1 MNRLTN
7 QPKILFLLVNYFNE
21 KEVCAFVNEQLQPNA
36 NIFIDVIIIDNG
48 SKETTLLTEL
58 ANNYAN
64 VSLVNSVSNLGYF
77 GAANIGLTN
86 YLNKHNGYPDVVIV
100 CNTDMILQSKFLET
114 LRQKITTQNFDI
126 MGPSIHSSL
135 LNYYQNPYIINRISK
150 GKLKF
155 LHFVSS
161 SYILYSLFTIYHLL
175 KTKLMGRQN
184 SELNFVAN
192 PYALHGSFM
201 IFNKTFFEKGGTI
214 NYPSVLFGEELFIA
228 EQAQKLNL
236 NMVYE
241 PTLQVEHN
249 EHATTGVFK
258 SRKTVAYLHQSY
270 TYLLKTY
277 FSR

>member
-1 MNRLTN
+1 MTN

-21 KEVCAFVNEQLQPNA
+21 KEVCTFVNEQLQPNA
-36 NIFIDVIIIDNG
+36 NEFIDIVIADNG
-48 SKETTLLTEL
+48 SKEIALLSEL
-58 ANNYAN
+58 ANNCTN
-64 VSLVNSVSNLGYF
+64 VSLVKSENNLGYF
-77 GAANIGLTN
+77 GAANLGLTN
-86 YLNKHNGYPDVVIV
+86 YLNKHKEYPDAVIV
-100 CNTDMILQSKFLET
+100 CNTDITLQVNFFET
-114 LRQKITTQNFDI
+114 LQQKLNVQNFDVL
-126 MGPSIHSSL
+126 GPSIHSSL

-155 LHFVSS
+155 LHLVSS
-161 SYILYSLFTIYHLL
+161 SYILYSLFTVYHLL

-184 SELNFVAN
+184 SKPSLVAN
-192 PYALHGSFM
+192 PYAVHGSFM

-228 EQAQKLNL
+228 EQVKKLNL

-258 SRKTVAYLHQSY
+258 ARKTVAYLHQSY
-270 TYLLKTY
+270 TYILKTY
-277 FSR
+277 FN

>member
-1 MNRLTN
+1 MTN

-21 KEVCAFVNEQLQPNA
+21 KEVGVFVNEQLRPDTNK
-36 NIFIDVIIIDNG
+36 FIDVVIIDNG
-48 SKETTLLTEL
+48 SKETFLL
-58 ANNYAN
+58 NDI
-64 VSLVNSVSNLGYF
+64 VNKWKNIVVVKSGTNLGYF
-77 GAANIGLTN
+77 GAANLGLSD
-86 YLNKHNGYPDVVIV
+86 YLNKHSGYPSAVVV
-100 CNTDMILQSKFLET
+100 CNTDIVLQDNFFEALQQQIAK
-114 LRQKITTQNFDI
+114 QNFDVL
-126 MGPSIHSSL
+126 GPSIHSSL

-161 SYILYSLFTIYHLL
+161 SYILYSLFTVYHLL
-175 KTKLMGRQN
+175 KTKLIGRQN
-184 SELNFVAN
+184 SKLNLVAN
-192 PYALHGSFM
+192 PYAIHGSFM

-228 EQAQKLNL
+228 EQARKLNL
-236 NMVYE
+236 NIVYE
-241 PTLQVEHN
+241 PALEVEHN

-277 FSR
+277 FN

>member
-1 MNRLTN
+1 LTN

-21 KEVCAFVNEQLQPNA
+21 KEVGVFVNEQLRPDTNK
-36 NIFIDVIIIDNG
+36 FIDVVIIDNG
-48 SKETTLLTEL
+48 SKETFLL
-58 ANNYAN
+58 NDI
-64 VSLVNSVSNLGYF
+64 VNKWKNIVVVKSGTNLGYF
-77 GAANIGLTN
+77 GAANLGLSD
-86 YLNKHNGYPDVVIV
+86 YLNKHSGYPSAVVV
-100 CNTDMILQSKFLET
+100 CNTDIVLQDNFFEALQQQIAK
-114 LRQKITTQNFDI
+114 QNFDVL
-126 MGPSIHSSL
+126 GPSIHSSL

-161 SYILYSLFTIYHLL
+161 SYILYSLFTVYHLL
-175 KTKLMGRQN
+175 KTKLIGRQN
-184 SELNFVAN
+184 SKLNLVAN
-192 PYALHGSFM
+192 PYAIHGSFM

-228 EQAQKLNL
+228 EQARKLNL
-236 NMVYE
+236 NIVYE
-241 PTLQVEHN
+241 PALEVEHN

-277 FSR
+277 FN

>member
-1 MNRLTN
+1 LTN
-7 QPKILFLLVNYFNE
+7 QSKILFLLVNYFNE
-21 KEVCAFVNEQLQPNA
+21 KEVCTFVNEQLQPDTNK
-36 NIFIDVIIIDNG
+36 FIDVVITDNG
-48 SKETTLLTEL
+48 SKDIDLLVEL
-58 ANNYAN
+58 TNNYTN
-64 VSLVNSVSNLGYF
+64 VALIKLENNLGYF
-77 GAANIGLTN
+77 GAANLGLTN
-86 YLNKHNGYPDVVIV
+86 YLNKYNGYPDAVIV
-100 CNTDMILQSKFLET
+100 CNTDITLHVNFFET
-114 LRQKITTQNFDI
+114 LQQRLGKQNFDI
-126 MGPSIHSSL
+126 LGPSIHSSL

-161 SYILYSLFTIYHLL
+161 LYILYSLFTVYHLL

-184 SELNFVAN
+184 SKPNLVDN
-192 PYALHGSFM
+192 PYAIHGSFM
-201 IFNKTFFEKGGTI
+201 ILNKTFFEKGGTI

-228 EQAQKLNL
+228 EQARKLNL

-241 PTLQVEHN
+241 PVLQVEHN

-277 FSR
+277 FN